1 MYLIVHK
8 KRIMT
13 FKLTHDNYNATLIKV
28 DKLYD
33 LPNLDKLKAI
43 KYAGFSA
50 LVSIDSIKVWDLVLF
65 IPALT
70 SISKDYLHDHNLY
83 DAKDKNA
90 NTEVSGYFPNS
101 GMVKAIKLKK
111 NISNAFVVKYEDF
124 LKYYNLSD
132 SSLEVGMSFNEVD
145 GKVFC
150 FKYEPPTTQ
159 SSVSSEKKED
169 RKYIPEH
176 FDTHQF
182 LREVS
187 NYEDTDQVFITQKL
201 HGTSVILGHTYVS
214 KELTRLQKLLYKFL
228 SISTS
233 REMGYLASSRRVIKT
248 KNTSANHYYGSD
260 IWSECLKRYEQQ
272 IPKNY
277 LIYGEIIGWIGDQPI
292 QKGYTYNLPTGQWE
306 LYVYRVAFINEDG
319 MVVDLSFE
327 SMQAFCNQ
335 QGFKV
340 VPLLEKTTAKKFKKE
355 YEKYLDKVYSK
366 EYKNAITL
374 SDANLVD
381 EGIVIRRDDYPIPYN
396 TKLKSPLFYEYETK
410 NSEVASLN

>member
-1 MYLIVHK
+1 MA
-8 KRIMT
+8 

-28 DKLYD
+28 DKLHD

-43 KYAGFSA
+43 QYAWFSA
-50 LVSIDSIKVWDLVLF
+50 LVDWSSVKVGDLVLF
-65 IPALT
+65 IPTLT
-70 SISKDYLHDHNLY
+70 SISPEYLRDHNLY
-83 DAKDKNA
+83 SSKSKNKD
-90 NTEVSGYFPNS
+90 TEVSGYFPNS
-101 GMVKAIKLKK
+101 GIVKAIKLKK

-124 LKYYNLSD
+124 LEYYNISASTSAL
-132 SSLEVGMSFNEVD
+132 LQVGMSFNEVD
-145 GKVFC
+145 DKVFC
-150 FKYEPPTTQ
+150 FKYEPPIAQ
-159 SSVSSEKKED
+159 SSATSEKKED

-182 LREVS
+182 LREIS
-187 NYEDTDQVFITQKL
+187 NYEDTDQVYITQKL
-201 HGTSVILGHTYVS
+201 HGTSVILWHTYVS
-214 KELTRLQKLLYKFL
+214 KELTRLQKLLSKFL
-228 SISTS
+228 SISTN
-233 REMGYLASSRRVIKT
+233 REMGFLASSRRVIKT

-277 LIYGEIIGWIGDQPI
+277 LIYGEIIGWIGDTPI

-335 QGFKV
+335 RGFRV
-340 VPLLEKTTAKKFKKE
+340 VPLLGKTTAKKIKKD
-355 YEKYLDKVYSK
+355 YEKYLDKVYSTT
-366 EYKNAITL
+366 YKNVVPL
-374 SDANLVD
+374 SDPDSVD
-381 EGIVIRRDDYPIPYN
+381 EGVVIRRDDYPTPYN

-410 NSEVASLN
+410 NIEDLSLN

>member
-1 MYLIVHK
+1 
-8 KRIMT
+8 MT

-28 DKLYD
+28 DKLHD

-43 KYAGFSA
+43 QYAGFSA
-50 LVSIDSIKVWDLVLF
+50 LVDWSSVKVGDLVLF
-65 IPALT
+65 IPTLT
-70 SISKDYLHDHNLY
+70 SISPEYLRDHNLY
-83 DAKDKNA
+83 SSKSKNKD
-90 NTEVSGYFPNS
+90 TEVSGYFPNS
-101 GMVKAIKLKK
+101 GIVKAIKLKK

-124 LKYYNLSD
+124 LKYYGFDPKPDTPNP
-132 SSLEVGMSFNEVD
+132 LEIGMSFNEVD

-159 SSVSSEKKED
+159 SSNPSEKEED

-187 NYEDTDQVFITQKL
+187 NYEDNDQVYITQKL

-214 KELTRLQKLLYKFL
+214 KELSFIERLLSKFL
-228 SISTS
+228 GISTS

-277 LIYGEIIGWIGDQPI
+277 LIYGEIIGWIGDTPI

-327 SMQAFCNQ
+327 SMQAFCQQ

-340 VPLLEKTTAKKFKKE
+340 VPLLEKTTAKKFKKD
-355 YEKYLDKVYSK
+355 YEKYLDKVYSTT
-366 EYKNAITL
+366 YKNAVQL
-374 SDANLVD
+374 SDPDSVD
-381 EGIVIRRDDYPIPYN
+381 EGIVIRRDDYPTPYN

-410 NSEVASLN
+410 NIEDLSLN

>member
-70 SISKDYLHDHNLY
+70 SISKEYLHDHNLY

-150 FKYEPPTTQ
+150 YKYEPPTTQ
-159 SSVSSEKKED
+159 SNAPSKKEED

-182 LREVS
+182 LRELE
-187 NYEDTDQVFITQKL
+187 NYQDEDVVYITQKL
-201 HGTSVILGHTYVS
+201 HGTSVILGNTYVT
-214 KELTRLQKLLYKFL
+214 KEPSWFQKLFNIAP
-228 SISTS
+228 SW

-248 KNTSANHYYGSD
+248 KSTSANHYYGTD
-260 IWSECLKRYEQQ
+260 IWSECLKRYEQN

-277 LIYGEIIGWIGDQPI
+277 LIYGEIIWWIGEAPI
-292 QKGYTYNLPTGQWE
+292 QEGYTYNLPKWQWE

-319 MVVDLSFE
+319 IVVDLSFE
-327 SMQAFCNQ
+327 TMQSFCQQ

-340 VPLLEKTTAKKFKKE
+340 VSLLEKAVMKNFMKE

>member
-1 MYLIVHK
+1 
-8 KRIMT
+8 MT

-28 DKLYD
+28 DKLHD

-43 KYAGFSA
+43 QYAGFSA
-50 LVSIDSIKVWDLVLF
+50 LVDWSSVKVWDLVLF
-65 IPALT
+65 IPTLT
-70 SISKDYLHDHNLY
+70 SISPEYLRDHNLY
-83 DAKDKNA
+83 SSKSKNKD
-90 NTEVSGYFPNS
+90 TEVSGYFPNS
-101 GMVKAIKLKK
+101 GIVKAIKLKK

-124 LKYYNLSD
+124 LKYYGFDHRPNP
-132 SSLEVGMSFNEVD
+132 LEIGMSFNEVD

-150 FKYEPPTTQ
+150 FKYEPPATQ
-159 SSVSSEKKED
+159 SSNPSEKKED

-187 NYEDTDQVFITQKL
+187 NYEDNDQVFITQKL
-201 HGTSVILGHTYVS
+201 HGTSVILGHTYVG
-214 KELTRLQKLLYKFL
+214 KEFSRLQRLLSRFL
-228 SISTS
+228 NISTS

-277 LIYGEIIGWIGDQPI
+277 LIYGEIIGWVGDTPI

-340 VPLLEKTTAKKFKKE
+340 VPLLEKATAKKIKKD
-355 YEKYLDKVYSK
+355 YEKYLDKVYSTT
-366 EYKNAITL
+366 YKNAVPL
-374 SDANLVD
+374 SDKDSVD
-381 EGIVIRRDDYPIPYN
+381 EGIVIRRDDYPTPYN

-410 NSEVASLN
+410 NIEDLSLN

>member
-1 MYLIVHK
+1 MI
-8 KRIMT
+8 

-28 DKLYD
+28 DKLHD

-43 KYAGFSA
+43 QYAGFSA
-50 LVSIDSIKVWDLVLF
+50 LVDWSSVKVGDLVLF
-65 IPALT
+65 IPTLT
-70 SISKDYLHDHNLY
+70 SISPEYLRDHNLY
-83 DAKDKNA
+83 SSKSKNKD
-90 NTEVSGYFPNS
+90 TEVSGYFPNS
-101 GMVKAIKLKK
+101 GIVKAIKLKK

-124 LKYYNLSD
+124 LKYYGFDHRPDTPNP
-132 SSLEVGMSFNEVD
+132 LEIGMSFNEVD

-159 SSVSSEKKED
+159 SSNPSEKKED

-182 LREVS
+182 LREVNS
-187 NYEDTDQVFITQKL
+187 YEDNDQVYITQKL

-214 KELTRLQKLLYKFL
+214 KELSFIERLLSKFL
-228 SISTS
+228 GISNS

-277 LIYGEIIGWIGDQPI
+277 LIYGEIIGWIGDTPI

-340 VPLLEKTTAKKFKKE
+340 VPLLEKTTAKKMIEE
-355 YEKYLDKVYSK
+355 YEKYLDKVYSTT
-366 EYKNAITL
+366 YKNAVSL
-374 SDANLVD
+374 SDKDSVD
-381 EGIVIRRDDYPIPYN
+381 EGVVIRRDDYPTPYN

-410 NSEVASLN
+410 NIEDLSLN

>member
-1 MYLIVHK
+1 
-8 KRIMT
+8 
-13 FKLTHDNYNATLIKV
+13 
-28 DKLYD
+28 
-33 LPNLDKLKAI
+33 
-43 KYAGFSA
+43 
-50 LVSIDSIKVWDLVLF
+50 LVLF
-65 IPALT
+65 IPTLT
-70 SISKDYLHDHNLY
+70 SISPEYLRDHNLY
-83 DAKDKNA
+83 SSKSKNKD
-90 NTEVSGYFPNS
+90 TEVSGYFPNS
-101 GMVKAIKLKK
+101 GIVKAIKLKK

-124 LKYYNLSD
+124 LEYYGFDHRPDTPNP
-132 SSLEVGMSFNEVD
+132 LEIGMSFNEVD

-159 SSVSSEKKED
+159 SSTTSEKKED

-182 LREVS
+182 LREVNS
-187 NYEDTDQVFITQKL
+187 YEDNDQVYITQKL

-214 KELTRLQKLLYKFL
+214 KELSFIERLLSKFL
-228 SISTS
+228 GISTS

-277 LIYGEIIGWIGDQPI
+277 LIYGEIIGWIGDTPI

-340 VPLLEKTTAKKFKKE
+340 VPLLEKTTIKKFKKN
-355 YEKYLDKVYSK
+355 YEKYLDKVYSTT
-366 EYKNAITL
+366 YKNAVPL
-374 SDANLVD
+374 SDSDSVD
-381 EGIVIRRDDYPIPYN
+381 EGVVIRRDDYPTPYN

-410 NSEVASLN
+410 NIEDLSLS